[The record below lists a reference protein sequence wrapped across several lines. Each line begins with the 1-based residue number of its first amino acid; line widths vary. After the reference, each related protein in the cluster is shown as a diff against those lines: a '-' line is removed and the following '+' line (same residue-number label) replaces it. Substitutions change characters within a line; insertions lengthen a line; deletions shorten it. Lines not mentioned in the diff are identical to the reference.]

1 MPAPTPTTI
10 APTTITPTQKR
21 HLRGLA
27 HPLKPVVLMGA
38 KGLTDAVLAEIDLAL
53 EHHELIKVKVTAED
67 REAREATIAEI
78 ARRTHA
84 ALVQRLGHTATLYRR
99 NAEKPAIVLPR

>member
-1 MPAPTPTTI
+1 MAVSLTPS
-10 APTTITPTQKR
+10 QKR
-21 HLRGLA
+21 YLRGLA

-53 EHHELIKVKVTAED
+53 EHHELVKVSADD

-78 ARRTHA
+78 AKRTSS
-84 ALVQRLGHTATLYRR
+84 ALVQRVGHTATLYRR
-99 NAEKPAIVLPR
+99 SSESPEITLPR

>member
-1 MPAPTPTTI
+1 MAVSLTPS
-10 APTTITPTQKR
+10 QKR
-21 HLRGLA
+21 YLRGLA

-38 KGLTDAVLAEIDLAL
+38 KGLTDAVVAEIELAL

-78 ARRTHA
+78 AKRTQSA
-84 ALVQRLGHTATLYRR
+84 VVQRVGHTATLYRR
-99 NAEKPAIVLPR
+99 SSESPEIMLPR